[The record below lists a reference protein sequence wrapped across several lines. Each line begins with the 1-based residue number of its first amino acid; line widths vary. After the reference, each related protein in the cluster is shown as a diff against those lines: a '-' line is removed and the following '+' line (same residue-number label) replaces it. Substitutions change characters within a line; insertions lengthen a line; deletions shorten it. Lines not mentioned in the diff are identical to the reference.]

1 MKKRKKK
8 VSKVFKRRLAIF
20 GSISVFIILYT
31 VGSLIFYNYKIYS
44 LKKEQND
51 LNNQIVTLKKD
62 AEEYKTTI
70 LKLQDPEYLAR
81 YARENYLYTKE
92 NELVLDLRE
101 NENELVEIKEEKTD
115 YKFIIIGTG
124 LIIIIMIYVITKKKK
139 KTN

>member
-1 MKKRKKK
+1 MKRKKKK

-20 GSISVFIILYT
+20 GSLSVFIILYT
-31 VGSLIFYNYKIYS
+31 IGSLIFYNYKIYS
-44 LKKEQND
+44 LKNEQNN
-51 LNNQIVTLKKD
+51 LNNKIISLKKD

-101 NENELVEIKEEKTD
+101 SENELVEIEKEKTD
-115 YKFIIIGTG
+115 YKFIIMGSG
-124 LIIIIMIYVITKKKK
+124 LIILLLIYIITKKNK